1 MNKTT
6 ESHNAIMNDVGIS
19 IIIFIVALVTISG
32 TLLRIIAKIINI
44 IAFIICL
51 ISEIH
56 AKICMLMIMRRN
68 NKSIDYKH

>member
-6 ESHNAIMNDVGIS
+6 ESHNALMNDVGLS

-32 TLLRIIAKIINI
+32 TLLKIIAKIINV
-44 IAFIICL
+44 IAFIVCL

-56 AKICMLMIMRRN
+56 AKLYMLVIMRRN

>member
-6 ESHNAIMNDVGIS
+6 ESHNAIMNDVGLS
-19 IIIFIVALVTISG
+19 VIIFIVALVTISG
-32 TLLRIIAKIINI
+32 TLLKIIAKIINV

-56 AKICMLMIMRRN
+56 AKIYMLMMMRRT
-68 NKSIDYKH
+68 NKSMESKY